1 MKKSNKFV
9 AVMLIAVLALTM
21 ALVTGCGSSSSSSKD
36 NSWNYIK
43 KRGKLIIGLDD
54 TFAPMGFRDKN
65 NKLVGFDID
74 LAKQIGKELGVKVE
88 FKPIDWDAKEAELK
102 SKKIDCIWNGLSA
115 TEDRQKSMSLSHKY
129 MKNRILIMSMDKN
142 VKIKNA
148 KQLEKIKL
156 GTQAGSSALEA
167 IEKDKNYDEFKDNV
181 KTYDDYNAA
190 LLDMKAGRIDAVAID
205 EVYAIYNNKNNT
217 KLYESPY
224 NFGAD
229 YYAIGFRKGD
239 KALTKKVN
247 AALAEAIKNGSAKKI
262 SEKWFGKNLA
272 IDEGYSK

>member
-1 MKKSNKFV
+1 MKKSRKI
-9 AVMLIAVLALTM
+9 LAVLLTVVLGATM
-21 ALVTGCGSSSSSSKD
+21 ALATGCGSSSGSKD

-65 NKLVGFDID
+65 NKIVGFDID
-74 LAKQIGKELGVKVE
+74 LAKQVGKELGIKVE

-115 TEDRQKSMSLSHKY
+115 TPGRQKSMSLSHKY
-129 MKNRILIMSMDKN
+129 MKNRILIMSSDKSL
-142 VKIKNA
+142 KIKNA
-148 KQLEKIKL
+148 SQLKKIKL

-167 IEKDKNYDEFKDNV
+167 IQKDKHYDEFKDNV

-205 EVYAIYNNKNNT
+205 EVYAIYNNKSKT

-229 YYAIGFRKGD
+229 YYAVGFRKGD

-247 AALAEAIKNGSAKKI
+247 TAIGKAVKNGSAAKI
-262 SEKWFGKNLA
+262 SKKWFGKNMT